1 MNGYKVTLDAYI
13 VNRIKS
19 ESFQMIDLQQR
30 QSKLLQV
37 CIQLF
42 TLIVLLENLKKR
54 WTYNVS

>member
-54 WTYNVS
+54 